1 MKLSW
6 AKTAVTLV
14 GASVAL
20 YFQKLAIPLIVLFC
34 AVVMDYATGLLGAYL
49 HRELSSER
57 GWQGILKKIAYFAAV
72 CVGCGVDY
80 LLTAFG
86 ALFGVTFQTSL
97 AVGVL
102 VTMWLIIN
110 ESISVL
116 ENLVKIG
123 VPLPTF
129 LGKLVKRLQVAV
141 EEKLNGDENKENNRE
156 DSNKE

>member
-1 MKLSW
+1 MKASW
-6 AKTAVTLV
+6 FKTAVSLL

-20 YFQKLAIPLIVLFC
+20 YFQKLALPLIVLFC
-34 AVVMDYATGLLGAYL
+34 AVVIDYATGFLGAYI
-49 HRELSSER
+49 HRELSSDK
-57 GWQGILKKIAYFAAV
+57 GWKGILKKIAYFAAV

-86 ALFGVTFQTSL
+86 GLFGVTFKTSL

-110 ESISVL
+110 ESISIL

-123 VPLPTF
+123 VPLPLF
-129 LGKLVKRLQVAV
+129 LEKTVKRLQMTV
-141 EEKLNGDENKENNRE
+141 EQTMDDDSQEGEKTE
-156 DSNKE
+156 

>member
-6 AKTAVTLV
+6 VKTAVSLV

-57 GWQGILKKIAYFAAV
+57 GWKGILKKIAYFAAV

-123 VPLPTF
+123 VPLPPF
-129 LGKLVKRLQVAV
+129 LEKTVKRLKVAV
-141 EEKLNGDENKENNRE
+141 EEKMEKDKNAEKSEDNSKE
-156 DSNKE
+156 